1 MPVNV
6 VVHDT
11 RLEGRTP
18 ASTSGTIAF
27 DVNDSTPLGDF
38 FDRVVQI
45 SDNHSGVRTLY
56 IMAHGVHVVSEDTT
70 AIQFCREYIS
80 HRTVHLFDRLK
91 EKIERIVL
99 FVCHA
104 SETSM
109 TTRGDGDEMCRQM
122 AMLAEVEVVAAREV
136 QAYTRIEQCTLFSC
150 EETAIE
156 FGEWEGTVVVYDRT
170 GNIIAEYSNP
180 SAWRDDEGGLH
191 DPRFEPNPH
200 PGESSTSS
208 CPMPRTEL
216 PQTTEDSRNNPLRP
230 IY

>member
-6 VVHDT
+6 VAHDT

-18 ASTSGTIAF
+18 LSTSGTITF
-27 DVNDSTPLGDF
+27 EVSDSTPLSDF

-45 SDNHSGVRTLY
+45 SDSNSGVRTLY

-70 AIQFCREYIS
+70 AIQFCQEYIS
-80 HRTVHLFDRLK
+80 YRNVHLFDQLR
-91 EKIERIVL
+91 EKVERIVL

-122 AMLAEVEVVAAREV
+122 AMLTEAEVVAAREV
-136 QAYTRIEQCTLFSC
+136 QSYTRIEQCTLFSC
-150 EETAIE
+150 EEAAIE

-191 DPRFEPNPH
+191 DPRLEPNQH
-200 PGESSTSS
+200 SDESATS
-208 CPMPRTEL
+208 CPMPRIEVSR
-216 PQTTEDSRNNPLRP
+216 TTEDSRNNPLRP
-230 IY
+230 LY